1 MMADFADNTH
11 SLDDKAG
18 SSIVSLLECLDQKL
32 ESKRFVLS
40 QSRAWVQFLYA
51 ENLIA
56 KAKQLSK
63 HTSNSAL
70 VIRLTTKA
78 SEVLDVLDRE
88 AQAAQQKAQ
97 VCLEDLEERFPEDS
111 LEAAQLYEASKYHRL
126 IRLHQQMRGAFS
138 EQVFSALISELN
150 AQHATTSISD
160 TQENALPT
168 RTKRGS
174 DLNNNAPALQSFKH
188 YQSMFEKLA
197 LERLLNRVMQEIPEN
212 AGPLNPERL
221 LIRSFQALQ
230 DISPEYLSQL
240 LSYYGSLLTLQSIS
254 SADK

>member
-56 KAKQLSK
+56 KAKQLSSEASK
-63 HTSNSAL
+63 RAL
-70 VIRLTTKA
+70 AIRVATKA
-78 SEVLDVLDRE
+78 SQVLNALDTEEQAVL
-88 AQAAQQKAQ
+88 QKAKA
-97 VCLEDLEERFPEDS
+97 CLNELEEHSPDS
-111 LEAAQLYEASKYHRL
+111 SSDALQLFEGSKYLHL
-126 IRLHQQMRGAFS
+126 FRLHQKLSGSFTEQAFS
-138 EQVFSALISELN
+138 VLISELN

-174 DLNNNAPALQSFKH
+174 DLNNSAPALQSFKH
-188 YQSMFEKLA
+188 YQSIFEKLA